1 MVERIFTAIL
11 VVALA
16 FVATFVLFFIYA
28 TVKFITEDIHK
39 WRARRKLKKRLKKL
53 GESAKKFGESAKA
66 FNESMTAL
74 KVALD
79 SAAAKEATTKKVDES
94 KDI

>member
-1 MVERIFTAIL
+1 MVERIFAAIL
-11 VVALA
+11 VCALA
-16 FVATFVLFFIYA
+16 LVATFVLFAIYA
-28 TVKFITEDIHK
+28 IIKFIFEDIQR
-39 WRARRKLKKRLKKL
+39 WWTRRKLKKRLKKL

-79 SAAAKEATTKKVDES
+79 SAAAKEAMTKKVDEA

>member
-28 TVKFITEDIHK
+28 TVKFITEDIQK

-53 GESAKKFGESAKA
+53 GESAKQ
-66 FNESMTAL
+66 FNESMEILKAAL
-74 KVALD
+74 EKANNK
-79 SAAAKEATTKKVDES
+79 SN
-94 KDI
+94 DI

>member
-28 TVKFITEDIHK
+28 TIKFITEDIQK
-39 WRARRKLKKRLKKL
+39 WWARRKLKKRLKK
-53 GESAKKFGESAKA
+53 FGEAAKQ
-66 FNESMTAL
+66 FNESMEILKAAL
-74 KVALD
+74 EKTD
-79 SAAAKEATTKKVDES
+79 NKSN
-94 KDI
+94 DI